1 MSSIR
6 IGVTGHRIL
15 TDVAPIVRGVEDAID
30 RIQSAYPGQSLTA
43 LSSLAKGAD
52 RIVVEAILR
61 RPGTQLIVVV
71 PFQESPFL
79 EDFGIEGCTS
89 RIHYDSLIRIAT
101 EVVRLPDCQ
110 SHEEG
115 YQQGKQYIADRCDV
129 LIAVWDG
136 ESTQVTDGTSAI
148 VERVLGQGKPVVII
162 TAGNRKPGTQEP
174 TSLGKEQ
181 GDVIVKGLP

>member
-1 MSSIR
+1 MSTIL

-15 TDVAPIVRGVEDAID
+15 TDIAPIVSGVEDAID

-52 RIVVEAILR
+52 RIIVEAILR

-89 RIHYDSLIRIAT
+89 RIHYDSLVRIAT

-110 SHEEG
+110 NHEEG
-115 YQQGKQYIADRCDV
+115 YQQGRQYIADRCDV

-136 ESTQVTDGTSAI
+136 VQGPDGTSAV
-148 VERVLGQGKPVVII
+148 VERVLGQGKPVVIVS
-162 TAGNRKPGTQEP
+162 AGNRKPGTQEP
-174 TSLGKEQ
+174 ISLGKEQ
-181 GDVIVKGLP
+181 GRVIVKGLH